1 MVSAYLSVSS
11 GEGQEGLPE
20 GAGVEIFNKLLRL
33 SRLGNPRRLLEG
45 QPGGEFSTKLWRCF
59 ESGP

>member
-20 GAGVEIFNKLLRL
+20 GAGVDILSNLLRL
-33 SRLGNPRRLLEG
+33 SRLGSHGRVMEG
-45 QPGGEFSTKLWRCF
+45 QLGGEFPTKLWRCF